1 MKFLKE
7 TEDIPRYL
15 YHATY
20 KPFLKSI
27 REKGLGN
34 IDKKMYSDS
43 KGRGIVYLAKDPDIA
58 YSYAENS
65 EWVEERENPDYYYN
79 NIIILKIDINKID
92 RNKLFDDE
100 NVRDDLDDSTIEY
113 HGIIPFSAI
122 VDIIKEEY

>member
-7 TEDIPRYL
+7 TENIPRYL

-34 IDKKMYSDS
+34 TNKKMYSDS
-43 KGRGIVYLAKDPDIA
+43 KGRENVYLAKDPEVA

-65 EWVEERENPDYYYN
+65 EWVEERDNPDYYYD
-79 NIIILKIDINKID
+79 NIITLKIDTNKINK
-92 RNKLFDDE
+92 NNLFDDE
-100 NVRDDLDDSTIEY
+100 NVRDNNDDSTVEY

-122 VDIIKEEY
+122 VDIIEEKY